1 MKECPKD
8 VIVMGNLD
16 PVTLFQA
23 GTAKD
28 VKDATLSLL
37 QKTTEYSNFVIS
49 TGCDVPPHVP
59 HCNIE
64 AFYEALNEY
73 NELK

>member
-1 MKECPKD
+1 
-8 VIVMGNLD
+8 MGNLD

-23 GTAKD
+23 GTAED
-28 VKDATLSLL
+28 VNQATLLLL
-37 QKTTEYSNFVIS
+37 QKTAAYSNFVIS

-64 AFYEALNEY
+64 AFYRALNEY

>member
-1 MKECPKD
+1 MN
-8 VIVMGNLD
+8 I
-16 PVTLFQA
+16 Q
-23 GTAKD
+23 
-28 VKDATLSLL
+28 
-37 QKTTEYSNFVIS
+37 FVIS